1 MNPNH
6 NSQWPVKHILVGVPI
21 VIAISYIIAS
31 QMKGWGFAVDT
42 VLATATLVALVGPS
56 YTFLV
61 ALAERSYLVVFW
73 AREKTKGWLADA
85 RAEGEAQGEARGLA
99 KQDRKWR
106 DWYERMQ
113 AAQREGRPFDEE
125 PPPAPPSRNQ
135 QVD

>member
-1 MNPNH
+1 M
-6 NSQWPVKHILVGVPI
+6 
-21 VIAISYIIAS
+21 
-31 QMKGWGFAVDT
+31 
-42 VLATATLVALVGPS
+42 
-56 YTFLV
+56 
-61 ALAERSYLVVFW
+61 VFW

-85 RAEGEAQGEARGLA
+85 RAEGEAQGKARGEARGEARGLV